1 MMLMLVVTLIGA
13 LSLPA
18 QAISVHS
25 DSVRPAPSLVVPI
38 ATGGVADLSQ
48 LRGRVVLVNFWA
60 SWCPPCLMEMP
71 SMNRLARTM
80 GRSPFIVLAVN
91 TDESLNWLQAYIH
104 QTQPS
109 FPIGLDEGGQNL
121 HAWGGTMVP
130 ASFLV
135 DKLGR
140 IRYSLVGPMDW
151 DSSEMVGLISNLIS
165 EPMPSENAPA
175 WQWWFMRR

>member
-1 MMLMLVVTLIGA
+1 MMRMLVVTLLWA

-18 QAISVHS
+18 QAIVDHS
-25 DSVRPAPSLVVPI
+25 DSVRAAPPLVVPI
-38 ATGGVADLSQ
+38 ATGGAADLSQ

-80 GRSPFIVLAVN
+80 GRKPFIVLAVN
-91 TDESLNWLQAYIH
+91 TADTLNWLQGYIH
-104 QTQPS
+104 QTRPS
-109 FPIGLDEGGQNL
+109 FPIGLDEGGRNL
-121 HAWGGTMVP
+121 HAWGGMMVP

-140 IRYSLVGPMDW
+140 IRYSWLGPRDW
-151 DSSEMVGLISNLIS
+151 DSSEMLGLISNLIS
-165 EPMPSENAPA
+165 EPMPSEYAPA
-175 WQWWFMRR
+175 WGWPFMRR

>member
-1 MMLMLVVTLIGA
+1 MMRMLVVTLLCA

-18 QAISVHS
+18 RAIGDHS
-25 DSVRPAPSLVVPI
+25 DSVRPAPPLVVPI

-80 GRSPFIVLAVN
+80 GRKPFIVLAVN
-91 TDESLNWLQAYIH
+91 TADTLNWLQGYIH
-104 QTQPS
+104 QTRPS
-109 FPIGLDEGGQNL
+109 FPIGLDEGGRNL
-121 HAWGGTMVP
+121 HAWGGMMVP

-140 IRYSLVGPMDW
+140 IRYSWLGPRDW
-151 DSSEMVGLISNLIS
+151 DSSEMLGLISNLIS
-165 EPMPSENAPA
+165 EPMPSEYAPA
-175 WQWWFMRR
+175 WGWPFMRR